1 MTHPP
6 LARHLGALGA
16 ATLVL
21 LSNACGLS
29 GTDTGSSS
37 SGSATKGACGAP
49 AAGADDR
56 PVSGEVKGEI
66 KFVTQGLK
74 TDFAAFFEPLI
85 KKFEAEHPG
94 TTVKWE
100 DSPADATDAR
110 MIADAANC
118 TLADVINAPLPTMK
132 ALTDAGALM
141 PIDRK
146 LPGIGAAFVPSV
158 WDSSALGKD
167 GAHTALPWYW
177 GPPILTFNK
186 KIFKEAGLDPAKP
199 PATLQEYFAAARR
212 IAEQAPEGTKAF
224 WGNPR
229 WQFITHW
236 HGMGVKAMN
245 DDLSAFT
252 FADDPNVRTW
262 FQGYVDG
269 YRSGAISK
277 DSITGEPDPSQAYI
291 QGKLAF
297 GSPNASFLRT
307 VKDNAPTV
315 YEQTGVAPAPRN
327 PGAKTLLNAQFITVN
342 KNTEQPAAALEF
354 AKFITN
360 PDNQLAW
367 AKDPKV
373 VIFPTTT
380 ESLKDPFFSTPAE
393 SGPFGEAR
401 ALAAKEAM
409 NAEAWMPGVYLDN
422 GAIASAIMGRLQLAM
437 QEKVTVPEAI
447 TAAEDEANKLLKTI
461 KG

>member
-6 LARHLGALGA
+6 LARRLGVLGA
-16 ATLVL
+16 AALLL

-29 GTDTGSSS
+29 GGTAGSSA
-37 SGSATKGACGAP
+37 GAVTGACGAP
-49 AAGADDR
+49 GSNADGK

-74 TDFAAFFEPLI
+74 ADFAGFFEPLI
-85 KKFEAEHPG
+85 KKFETEHPG

-132 ALTDAGALM
+132 ALTDAGSLM
-141 PIDRK
+141 PIDKK
-146 LPGIGAAFVPSV
+146 LPGIGEAFVPSV
-158 WDSSALGKD
+158 WDSTALGKD

-177 GPPILTFNK
+177 GPQILTFNK
-186 KIFKEAGLDPAKP
+186 KIFQEAGLDAAKP
-199 PATLQEYFAAARR
+199 PATMQEYFAAAQR
-212 IAEQAPEGTKAF
+212 IAGKASKGTTAF
-224 WGNPR
+224 WGNPA
-229 WQFITHW
+229 WQFVTQW

-252 FADDPNVRTW
+252 FADDPNVQAW

-277 DSITGEPDPSQAYI
+277 DSITGEPDPSQSYI

-327 PGAKTLLNAQFITVN
+327 PGLKTLLSAQFITVN

-354 AKFITN
+354 ARFITN
-360 PDNQLAW
+360 PANQLAW

-380 ESLKDPFFSTPAE
+380 ESLKDSFFSTPSD
-393 SGPFGEAR
+393 SGAFGAAR
-401 ALAAKEAM
+401 TLAAKEAL
-409 NAEAWMPGVYLDN
+409 NAEAWLPAVYLEN
-422 GAIASAIMGRLQLAM
+422 SAITSAILGRLQLSM
-437 QEKVTVPEAI
+437 QEKITVPEAVK
-447 TAAEDEANKLLKTI
+447 AAQDEANKLLKSI

>member
-6 LARHLGALGA
+6 LGRRLGVLGA
-16 ATLVL
+16 AALVL
-21 LSNACGLS
+21 LSSSCGLS
-29 GTDTGSSS
+29 GTTTGSSPD
-37 SGSATKGACGAP
+37 GGTGACGAP
-49 AAGADDR
+49 AGNADDQ
-56 PVSGEVKGEI
+56 PISGEVKGEI

-74 TDFAAFFEPLI
+74 ADFAGFFEPLI
-85 KKFEAEHPG
+85 KKFETEHPG

-118 TLADVINAPLPTMK
+118 ALADVINAPLPTMK

-141 PIDRK
+141 AIDKK
-146 LPGIGAAFVPSV
+146 LPGVGAAFVPTV

-177 GPPILTFNK
+177 GPQILTFNK

-199 PATLQEYFAAARR
+199 PATVQEYFAAARQ
-212 IAEQAPEGTKAF
+212 IAEKAPKGTTAF

-229 WQFITHW
+229 WQFIPDW
-236 HGMGVKAMN
+236 HGMKVKAMN

-252 FADDPNVRTW
+252 FADDPNAQAW
-262 FQGYVDG
+262 FQGYADG
-269 YRSGAISK
+269 YQSGAISK
-277 DSITGEPDPSQAYI
+277 DSITGEPDPSQTYI

-297 GSPNASFLRT
+297 GSANASFLRT

-315 YEQTGVAPAPRN
+315 YEDTGVAPAPRE
-327 PGAKTLLNAQFITVN
+327 PGARTFLNAQFITVN
-342 KNTEQPAAALEF
+342 KSTKHPAAALEF
-354 AKFITN
+354 AKFVTS
-360 PDNQLAW
+360 PESQLAW

-373 VIFPTTT
+373 VIFPTTA
-380 ESLKDPFFSTPAE
+380 ESLKDPFFSTP
-393 SGPFGEAR
+393 SDGGPFGEAR
-401 ALAAKEAM
+401 AVAAKEALE
-409 NAEAWMPGVYLDN
+409 AEAWLPAIYLDN
-422 GAIASAIMGRLQLAM
+422 SAVANAILGQLQLAM
-437 QEKVTVPEAI
+437 QGKVGAAEAI
-447 TAAEDEANKLLKTI
+447 RAAQDEANKLLKTI